1 MPSSTSRSSAT
12 PASRPTSCSARPRSR
27 AASAASST
35 SPTPAARCTCR
46 PRSST
51 STSGPPPTAPGRPT
65 GGNAPSPPSG
75 RRHAGRPEHHSGRL
89 AAPVSINLVGSD
101 SGGERRTMA
110 VAGAPRRAAESWA
123 TMAER
128 NPAVGVVDTLLRG
141 VGQVMFQNN
150 PLTGLLFLVGIFV
163 NSFKLGG
170 AGLLG
175 LAASTLAAY
184 LLGADRALIRAG
196 LFGFN
201 GVLVGIALAFFFELD
216 FLLAIYIVLDAAVST
231 VVMMALLNLLTP
243 WDMPALTA
251 PFVLPAWLL
260 LFAVYQFDFL
270 RPTSLI
276 APLTPEPGAAVQ
288 TQLRELATGTGRLT
302 IVNLV
307 HGHLRGVGEVMFEDN
322 LLTGLIFL
330 IAILVNSRISA
341 LFAVLGSAVALLTAL
356 ALGGDGFSIYHG
368 LFGFNAVLCAIALG
382 GLFYVLT
389 WKSVIYALLAAMFS
403 VIAFAA
409 IAVLLAPIG
418 MPQHHLRTRR
428 GDVSHPHPQQA

>member
-1 MPSSTSRSSAT
+1 M
-12 PASRPTSCSARPRSR
+12 
-27 AASAASST
+27 AAQ
-35 SPTPAARCTCR
+35 
-46 PRSST
+46 
-51 STSGPPPTAPGRPT
+51 
-65 GGNAPSPPSG
+65 
-75 RRHAGRPEHHSGRL
+75 
-89 AAPVSINLVGSD
+89 D
-101 SGGERRTMA
+101 
-110 VAGAPRRAAESWA
+110 APRRVADRWA
-123 TMAER
+123 DLAQR
-128 NPAVGVVDTLLRG
+128 SPAVEGVDALLRG

-201 GVLVGIALAFFFELD
+201 GILVGIALAFFFEFD
-216 FLLAIYIVLDAAVST
+216 VLLAVYIVLGAAVST
-231 VVMMALLNLLTP
+231 IVMMALINLLTP

-251 PFVLPAWLL
+251 PFVLTAWLL

-270 RPTSLI
+270 QPTSLI

-288 TQLRELATGTGRLT
+288 TELRELATATGGLT
-302 IVNLV
+302 IVNLA

-322 LLTGLIFL
+322 LLTGVIFL
-330 IAILVNSRISA
+330 VAILVNSRISA

-356 ALGGDGFSIYHG
+356 ALGADGFSIYHG
-368 LFGFNAVLCAIALG
+368 LYGFNAVLCAIALG

-389 WKSVIYALLAAMFS
+389 WKSAIYALLAAVFS
-403 VIAFAA
+403 VVAFAGV
-409 IAVLLAPIG
+409 AVLLAPIG
-418 MPQHHLRTRR
+418 MPALTAPFVLVTWLFLWPKAGFRALTPVPLAEITTAEKIRAAHLARP
-428 GDVSHPHPQQA
+428 S